1 MHLKSLKQFPVYW
14 QQILIIVENKML
26 SILET
31 PGSSD

>member
-14 QQILIIVENKML
+14 KQILIIVENKML